1 MIFPQ
6 SNEKHHA
13 GADYDNERDDTL
25 ASATWLSAIKAQAA
39 LLNKRTGL
47 LAIAL
52 SLIAI
57 AAGYLF
63 LSYRPI
69 TVTVAEVSVNVPV
82 RVFGLGT
89 VEARVLSKV
98 GFEVGAAVTELNAD
112 HGDTVNQGTVL
123 ARLHTTQQ
131 EAKVARSKAAVL
143 SAEAAIKKAEVNV
156 TKTRAILAQRLTANR
171 RKQQLVESRVTSP
184 QLAEEAQRDE
194 DVAKADVLV
203 AESDIDVAKA
213 QLSDARSQY
222 DYEKA
227 ILDQHTLMAPF
238 DALVVERHKELGT
251 VIKAGDPI
259 FTLIASGSVWALAYV
274 DESRAGAIKEGQ
286 PAEVRLRSL
295 PQQVFSAKVVRIG
308 IESDRVSEERR
319 VYVKCDVC
327 PVRFHL
333 GEQAEVLIQVAVL
346 EKATLVPEAAVTGF
360 DGSKGTV
367 WTVEGGRLARRAVS
381 FGHRT
386 QDSRLQIIAGLPDG
400 ALVVSEISAA
410 LQEGRSARTVAETK
424 R

>member
-1 MIFPQ
+1 MRSLVPQ
-6 SNEKHHA
+6 LGKRA
-13 GADYDNERDDTL
+13 GL
-25 ASATWLSAIKAQAA
+25 LSVA
-39 LLNKRTGL
+39 LL
-47 LAIAL
+47 
-52 SLIAI
+52 SIAI
-57 AAGYLF
+57 VAAGYAF
-63 LSYRPI
+63 LTYWPI
-69 TVTVAEVSVNVPV
+69 TVRVAGVSENVPV

-89 VEARVLSKV
+89 VEARILSKV

-112 HGDTVNQGTVL
+112 HGDIVKAGTVL
-123 ARLHTTQQ
+123 ARLQATQQ
-131 EAKVARSKAAVL
+131 DAKVARAKAAVL
-143 SAEAAIKKAEVNV
+143 NAEAAIKKAEVNV

-203 AESDIDVAKA
+203 AESDIEVAKA
-213 QLSDARSQY
+213 QLADARSQY
-222 DYEKA
+222 SYEKA
-227 ILDQHTLMAPF
+227 ILGQHTLVAPF
-238 DALVVERHKELGT
+238 DALVIERHKELGT

-259 FTLIASGSVWALAYV
+259 FTLVASDSVWALAYV

-308 IESDRVSEERR
+308 IESDRVTEERR
-319 VYVKCDVC
+319 VHVKCDVC

-333 GEQAEVLIQVAVL
+333 GEQAEVLIQVAIL
-346 EKATLVPEAAVTGF
+346 EKATLVPEVAVMGF

-367 WTVEGGRLARRAVS
+367 WTVEDGRLARRAVS
-381 FGHRT
+381 FRHRT
-386 QDSRLQIIAGLPDG
+386 EDSRLEIVAGLPDG

-410 LQEGRSARTVAETK
+410 LREGRFARTVAGAN

>member
-1 MIFPQ
+1 
-6 SNEKHHA
+6 
-13 GADYDNERDDTL
+13 
-25 ASATWLSAIKAQAA
+25 
-39 LLNKRTGL
+39 
-47 LAIAL
+47 
-52 SLIAI
+52 
-57 AAGYLF
+57 
-63 LSYRPI
+63 
-69 TVTVAEVSVNVPV
+69 VAEVTANVPI

-98 GFEVGAAVTELNAD
+98 GFEVGAAVTELRAD
-112 HGDTVNQGTVL
+112 HGDTVSQGTVL
-123 ARLHTTQQ
+123 ARLQTTQQ

-143 SAEAAIKKAEVNV
+143 NAEAAIKKTEVNV
-156 TKTRAILAQRLTANR
+156 TKARAILAQRLTANR

-203 AESDIDVAKA
+203 AESDIEVAKA

-238 DALVVERHKELGT
+238 DALVVGRHKELGT

-274 DESRAGAIKEGQ
+274 DESRAGEIKEGQ

-308 IESDRVSEERR
+308 IESDRVTEERR

-333 GEQAEVLIQVAVL
+333 GEQAEILIQVAAL
-346 EKATLVPEAAVTGF
+346 EKAILVPEAAVAGYNGNTG
-360 DGSKGTV
+360 TI
-367 WTVEGGRLARRAVS
+367 WTVENGRLARRAVT

-386 QDSRLQIIAGLPDG
+386 QDSRLQIVTGLPDS
-400 ALVVSEISAA
+400 AQVVTRISTG
-410 LQEGRSARTVAETK
+410 LQEGRPARATVEGK

>member
-1 MIFPQ
+1 ML
-6 SNEKHHA
+6 
-13 GADYDNERDDTL
+13 ERTNSRTERVAVP
-25 ASATWLSAIKAQAA
+25 ASSLSAMKTQVA
-39 LLNKRTGL
+39 LLGKRIGV
-47 LAIAL
+47 LAIAVL
-52 SLIAI
+52 LIAV
-57 AAGYLF
+57 AVGYVF
-63 LSYRPI
+63 LSYRPV
-69 TVTVAEVSVNVPV
+69 TVTVAEVAVNVPV

-89 VEARVLSKV
+89 VEARIVSKV

-112 HGDTVNQGTVL
+112 HGDTVSQGTVL
-123 ARLHTTQQ
+123 ARLQTTQQ
-131 EAKVARSKAAVL
+131 EAKLARSKAAVL
-143 SAEAAIKKAEVNV
+143 SAEAAIKKGEVNV
-156 TKTRAILAQRLTANR
+156 TKTRAILAQRVTANR

-203 AESDIDVAKA
+203 AGSDIEVAKA

-227 ILDQHTLMAPF
+227 ILDQHTLVAPF

-259 FTLIASGSVWALAYV
+259 FTLIASGAVWALAYV
-274 DESRAGAIKEGQ
+274 DESRAGGIKEGQ
-286 PAEVRLRSL
+286 QAEVRLRSL

-308 IESDRVSEERR
+308 IESDRVTEERR

-333 GEQAEVLIQVAVL
+333 GEQAEILIQVAVL
-346 EKATLVPEAAVTGF
+346 EKATLVPETAVAGY
-360 DGSKGTV
+360 DGNKGTV
-367 WTVEGGRLARRAVS
+367 WIVEDGRLARRAVN

-386 QDSRLQIIAGLPDG
+386 QDSRLQIVSGLPDS
-400 ALVVSEISAA
+400 AQVVTRINAG
-410 LQEGRSARTVAETK
+410 LQEGRAARAEVEGK

>member
-1 MIFPQ
+1 MLQRIGARVGASTPG
-6 SNEKHHA
+6 SWLKTLTNHA
-13 GADYDNERDDTL
+13 TL
-25 ASATWLSAIKAQAA
+25 SDRRTSLVVVA
-39 LLNKRTGL
+39 LVL
-47 LAIAL
+47 IAL
-52 SLIAI
+52 
-57 AAGYLF
+57 AAGYAVI
-63 LSYRPI
+63 SHRPI
-69 TVTVAEVSVNVPV
+69 TVRVAGNSENVPI

-112 HGDTVNQGTVL
+112 HGDIVKAGTVL

-131 EAKVARSKAAVL
+131 DAKVARAKAAVL
-143 SAEAAIKKAEVNV
+143 SAETAIKKAEVNLA
-156 TKTRAILAQRLTANR
+156 KTRAILAQRLTANQ

-184 QLAEEAQRDE
+184 QLAEEALRDK
-194 DVAKADVLV
+194 DVSQADVLV
-203 AESDIDVAKA
+203 AESDIDVARA

-222 DYEKA
+222 DYETA
-227 ILDQHTLMAPF
+227 ILDQHTLTAPF
-238 DALVVERHKELGT
+238 DALVIERHKELGT

-274 DESRAGAIKEGQ
+274 DESRAGTIKEGQ

-295 PQQVFSAKVVRIG
+295 PQQIFPAKVVRIG
-308 IESDRVSEERR
+308 LESDRISEERR

-327 PVRFHL
+327 PIRFHL

-346 EKATLVPEAAVTGF
+346 ERAILVPEAAVTGF

-386 QDSRLQIIAGLPDG
+386 QDSRLQIVAGLPYG
-400 ALVVSEISAA
+400 ASVVTETSAG
-410 LQEGRSARTVAETK
+410 LREGRSARAVAELK
-424 R
+424 

>member
-1 MIFPQ
+1 ML
-6 SNEKHHA
+6 
-13 GADYDNERDDTL
+13 ERTNSRTERVAVP
-25 ASATWLSAIKAQAA
+25 ASSLSAMKTQVA
-39 LLNKRTGL
+39 LLGKRIGV
-47 LAIAL
+47 LAIAVL
-52 SLIAI
+52 LIAV
-57 AAGYLF
+57 AVGYVF
-63 LSYRPI
+63 LSYRPV
-69 TVTVAEVSVNVPV
+69 TVTVAEVAVNVPV

-89 VEARVLSKV
+89 VEARIVSKV

-112 HGDTVNQGTVL
+112 HGDTVSQGTVL
-123 ARLHTTQQ
+123 ARLQTTQQ
-131 EAKVARSKAAVL
+131 EAKLARSKAAVL
-143 SAEAAIKKAEVNV
+143 SAEAAIKKGEVNV
-156 TKTRAILAQRLTANR
+156 TKTRAILAQRVTANR

-203 AESDIDVAKA
+203 AGSDIEVAKA

-227 ILDQHTLMAPF
+227 ILDQHTLVAPF
-238 DALVVERHKELGT
+238 DARVVERHKELGT

-274 DESRAGAIKEGQ
+274 DESRAGGIKEGQ
-286 PAEVRLRSL
+286 QAEVRLRSL

-308 IESDRVSEERR
+308 IESDRVTEERR

-333 GEQAEVLIQVAVL
+333 GEQAEILIQVAVL
-346 EKATLVPEAAVTGF
+346 EKATLVPETAVAGY
-360 DGSKGTV
+360 DGNKGTV
-367 WTVEGGRLARRAVS
+367 WIVEDGRLARRAVN

-386 QDSRLQIIAGLPDG
+386 QDSRLQIVSGLPDS
-400 ALVVSEISAA
+400 AQVVTRINAG
-410 LQEGRSARTVAETK
+410 LQEGRAARAEVEGK

>member
-1 MIFPQ
+1 ML
-6 SNEKHHA
+6 ERTTTRA
-13 GADYDNERDDTL
+13 GHDTL
-25 ASATWLSAIKAQAA
+25 ASAYWLSAMKAQAA
-39 LLNKRTGL
+39 LLSKRTGL

-52 SLIAI
+52 LLIAI
-57 AAGYLF
+57 AAGYVF

-112 HGDTVNQGTVL
+112 HGDTVSQGTVL

-203 AESDIDVAKA
+203 AESDIEVAKA

-308 IESDRVSEERR
+308 IESDRVTEERR

-346 EKATLVPEAAVTGF
+346 EKATLVPEVAVTGF

-367 WTVEGGRLARRAVS
+367 WTVEDGRLARRAVS

-386 QDSRLQIIAGLPDG
+386 QDSRLQIVAGLPDG
-400 ALVVSEISAA
+400 AQVVTEISAA
-410 LQEGRSARTVAETK
+410 LQEGRSARTVAEAK